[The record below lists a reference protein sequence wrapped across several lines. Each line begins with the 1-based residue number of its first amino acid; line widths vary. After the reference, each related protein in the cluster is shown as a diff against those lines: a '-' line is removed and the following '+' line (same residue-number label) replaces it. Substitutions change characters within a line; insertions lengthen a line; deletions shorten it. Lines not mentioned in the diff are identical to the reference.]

1 MLSCW
6 KANRSE
12 RPKFEHIR
20 QVLNGWI
27 TSPKTLVEDSKDS
40 GIGDWLHS
48 IKMGE
53 YKSIFLNA
61 DFETQYQLMGIGDK
75 DLLKIGVRLI
85 GHRKT
90 ILKAIKAFD
99 DTKDADEINMS
110 LTRTE
115 SNLLQPS
122 QSDI

>member
-6 KANRSE
+6 KANRGE

-27 TSPKTLVEDSKDS
+27 TSPKTIVEDSKDS

-53 YKSIFLNA
+53 YRSTFLNA
-61 DFETQYQLMGIGDK
+61 NYESPCQLMGIGDK

-99 DTKDADEINMS
+99 DTKDEVQMT